1 MGTRRNL
8 AALAATTALFGG
20 AVAMAP
26 AASAASGGTA
36 PACVSR
42 TVYSQPDFQQVS
54 LYNTCGKTM
63 HVNVVVKSGP
73 DMGCKALTNKHGLI
87 HTINWGRYQKT
98 VVC

>member
-1 MGTRRNL
+1 MGMRRNL
-8 AALAATTALFGG
+8 AALAATAALVGG
-20 AVAMAP
+20 AAAMAP

-36 PACVSR
+36 PACISR

-54 LYNTCGKTM
+54 LYNRCGKTM
-63 HVNVVVKSGP
+63 HVNIVVKAGG
-73 DMGCKALTNKHGLI
+73 DMGCKTLTNKHGLI